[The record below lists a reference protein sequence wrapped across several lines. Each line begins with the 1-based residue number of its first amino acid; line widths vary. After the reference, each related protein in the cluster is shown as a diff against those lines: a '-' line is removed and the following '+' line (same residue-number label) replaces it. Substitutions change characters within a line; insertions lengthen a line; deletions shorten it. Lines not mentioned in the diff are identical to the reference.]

1 MMELDERSVWLLQKT
16 GKAVLALKR
25 MTHLSN
31 RSDGSDSPPSQV
43 NGNALDGNSTC
54 FCNKPW
60 CHTGTSRLFV
70 FVFFRLQTRIWGRRP
85 KRLFWLW
92 SSSWGASRISHKP
105 FTTLRSPVVLL
116 YAWPASSKVTRQGFT
131 TWKSYRPRVSK
142 SKLQLKNT
150 KSNLWVKEH
159 FAVKLFILLWLD
171 RTSLRTIFSV
181 AKVPP
186 FIGFSFFFLQVIP
199 TQKWCGCLTTSLWRR
214 LSACIWSTKR
224 TGYVRS
230 PSSGCNRGILGCTR
244 SEPLTTWV
252 GLCVRRG
259 SPWQTRGVGGDL
271 ERKVRLCRAAIVQEQ
286 GSSAAEKERLRRIK
300 VSGSRWSQ
308 RHFDAR
314 FTWC

>member
-60 CHTGTSRLFV
+60 CHTSTSRL

-186 FIGFSFFFLQVIP
+186 FIGFSFFFF
-199 TQKWCGCLTTSLWRR
+199 CR
-214 LSACIWSTKR
+214 LSR
-224 TGYVRS
+224 PG
-230 PSSGCNRGILGCTR
+230 SGVAAWRQA
-244 SEPLTTWV
+244 S
-252 GLCVRRG
+252 
-259 SPWQTRGVGGDL
+259 GGDWA
-271 ERKVRLCRAAIVQEQ
+271 RAYGVQRGRAMYAHPHPGATEGFWAVQ
-286 GSSAAEKERLRRIK
+286 DPS
-300 VSGSRWSQ
+300 
-308 RHFDAR
+308 H
-314 FTWC
+314 